1 MKILIVILLFSGIV
15 FSQTEEEQ
23 TKIILANYVIQ
34 LDKEIKLNMTLTKS
48 LNVFMSELQ
57 AIKEPSE
64 ELVTLL
70 KKSGLYKEDK

>member
-23 TKIILANYVIQ
+23 TKILLAEYVIQ
-34 LDKEIKLNMTLTKS
+34 LDRTVRLNMDLTE
-48 LNVFMSELQ
+48 LINVFMSELQ

-64 ELVTLL
+64 ELITLL
-70 KKSGLYKEDK
+70 KKYGLYKEDK